1 MSGACG
7 FICMNLSVKANV
19 CIAQAAIN
27 DIGPAFDVAFNGGA
41 ITGILI
47 VGLGL
52 LGVASF
58 Y

>member
-1 MSGACG
+1 
-7 FICMNLSVKANV
+7 MNLSVKANV

-52 LGVASF
+52 LDVASF